1 MVWMD
6 GCGAFFECCGR
17 GCGNCEVRMV
27 VPYYR
32 SSVLLRAIAAVL
44 DLQFQCTATAL
55 TFLHKFH
62 SMAPAGTRDQNV
74 RPPCYDFG

>member
-1 MVWMD
+1 MI
-6 GCGAFFECCGR
+6 
-17 GCGNCEVRMV
+17 

-55 TFLHKFH
+55 SFLHKFH

-74 RPPCYDFG
+74 RCRQWLLLLMLREAEIYV